1 MRLSIDLG
9 DVFSLGL
16 ICLIDL
22 VEVMNLGD
30 LVAKL
35 KLVDYIYICIYICVC
50 VTNPELLIII

>member
-22 VEVMNLGD
+22 VEVMSLGD

-35 KLVDYIYICIYICVC
+35 KLVDYIYIYIYIY
-50 VTNPELLIII
+50 I